1 MKIRRF
7 FSVLSLSLLLITS
20 LAGCQREKAPTG
32 KEQTADGVYTP
43 AVFRVSGGSGR
54 VTITCERVT
63 VQKEKVRAHLV
74 FSSPHYTQ
82 VKVGNQIFYRQES
95 AASKEK
101 AEVGEKVEEG
111 GEDTTSSFDVPA
123 KLNQE
128 FEIKATTTAMS
139 RPYEITYRLFL
150 KLKGSESDSLK
161 GSESD
166 PLKGSGSDSSLP
178 EGQTGRS
185 GEKVTGA
192 GSGTAKPYDSSF
204 DAKKLTGLTFLKK
217 EALSYAKGFSIYTY
231 QGGYRLIDVRNS
243 ARYLFVPDQKE
254 EPKDLPAHLVVIHQ
268 PHRIYLAATATMS
281 LFDKVHALKS
291 VRMTGTDVSGWS
303 IRAPKKALQDG
314 RMIYAGKYSA
324 PDYELLTKEGCD
336 LAVESTMISH
346 TPEVTEMLTS
356 LGIPVFVDRSSY
368 EAHPLGRTEWIKV
381 YGVLTGHEQE
391 AETFFEEQKKKV
403 ESLGSNPATGK
414 TVAFFSVSAD
424 GKIQVR
430 RGSDYIAKMIALA
443 GGTYLFND
451 LEGEG
456 AGAQITMEEFYK
468 RAADADYLIYNG
480 AIEGML
486 GGMDDLLKKSEL
498 FSDFKAVQE
507 GKVWQTGKSLYQE
520 ADIVGEMTVDLHKM
534 LEGRPEGEMRFLKKV
549 D

>member
-314 RMIYAGKYSA
+314 RMLYAGKYSA

>member
-20 LAGCQREKAPTG
+20 LAGCQRETAPTG
-32 KEQTADGVYTP
+32 EEQTADGVYTP

-54 VTITCERVT
+54 VTITCERVA

-150 KLKGSESDSLK
+150 KLKGSESD
-161 GSESD
+161 

-185 GEKVTGA
+185 GEKATGA
-192 GSGTAKPYDSSF
+192 GSGTAKSYDSSF

-281 LFDKVHALKS
+281 LFDKVQALS
-291 VRMTGTDVSGWS
+291 CVRMTGTDVSGWS

-314 RMIYAGKYSA
+314 RMLYAGKYSA

-391 AETFFEEQKKKV
+391 AEAFFEEQKKKV

>member
-1 MKIRRF
+1 M
-7 FSVLSLSLLLITS
+7 
-20 LAGCQREKAPTG
+20 
-32 KEQTADGVYTP
+32 
-43 AVFRVSGGSGR
+43 
-54 VTITCERVT
+54 TITCSQVT

-101 AEVGEKVEEG
+101 AEAGEKVEEG
-111 GEDTTSSFDVPA
+111 GADTTSSFDVPA

-150 KLKGSESDSLK
+150 KLKGSESDPLKGSGSDSLK

-314 RMIYAGKYSA
+314 RMLYAGKYSA

-403 ESLGSNPATGK
+403 ESLGNHPSTGK

>member
-1 MKIRRF
+1 M
-7 FSVLSLSLLLITS
+7 
-20 LAGCQREKAPTG
+20 
-32 KEQTADGVYTP
+32 
-43 AVFRVSGGSGR
+43 
-54 VTITCERVT
+54 TITCSQVT
-63 VQKEKVRAHLV
+63 VQKEKVLAHLV

-101 AEVGEKVEEG
+101 AEAGEKVEEG

-139 RPYEITYRLFL
+139 RPYEITYLLFL
-150 KLKGSESDSLK
+150 KLK

-185 GEKVTGA
+185 GEKATGA
-192 GSGTAKPYDSSF
+192 GAGTAKPYDSSF

-281 LFDKVHALKS
+281 LFDKVHALS
-291 VRMTGTDVSGWS
+291 CVRMTGTDVSGWS

-391 AETFFEEQKKKV
+391 AEAFFEEQKKKV
-403 ESLGSNPATGK
+403 ESLGNHPSTGK

-451 LEGEG
+451 MEGEG
-456 AGAQITMEEFYK
+456 AGTQITMEEFYK

>member
-1 MKIRRF
+1 M
-7 FSVLSLSLLLITS
+7 
-20 LAGCQREKAPTG
+20 
-32 KEQTADGVYTP
+32 
-43 AVFRVSGGSGR
+43 
-54 VTITCERVT
+54 TITCERVT

-150 KLKGSESDSLK
+150 KLKGSESD
-161 GSESD
+161 

-185 GEKVTGA
+185 EEKATGA
-192 GSGTAKPYDSSF
+192 GAGTAKPYDSSF

-254 EPKDLPAHLVVIHQ
+254 EPKNLPEHLVVIHQ

-281 LFDKVHALKS
+281 LFDKVHALS
-291 VRMTGTDVSGWS
+291 CVRMTGTDVSGWS

-391 AETFFEEQKKKV
+391 AEAFFEEQKKKV
-403 ESLGSNPATGK
+403 ESLGNHPSTGK
-414 TVAFFSVSAD
+414 TVAFFSVSTD

-520 ADIVGEMTVDLHKM
+520 ADIVGEMTVDLYKM

>member
-54 VTITCERVT
+54 VTITCSQVT
-63 VQKEKVRAHLV
+63 VQKEKVLAHLV

-150 KLKGSESDSLK
+150 KLKGSESD
-161 GSESD
+161 

-185 GEKVTGA
+185 GEKATGA
-192 GSGTAKPYDSSF
+192 ESGTAKPYDASF
-204 DAKKLTGLTFLKK
+204 DEKKLPGLTFLKK
-217 EALSYAKGFSIYTY
+217 EPLSYAKGFSIYTY

-254 EPKDLPAHLVVIHQ
+254 EPKNLPEHLVVVHQ

-281 LFDKVHALKS
+281 LFDKAHALKS

-314 RMIYAGKYSA
+314 RMLYAGKYSA

-391 AETFFEEQKKKV
+391 AEAFFEEQKKKV

-430 RGSDYIAKMIALA
+430 RGADYIAKMIALA

-498 FSDFKAVQE
+498 FADFKAVQE

-520 ADIVGEMTVDLHKM
+520 ADIVGEMTVDFHKM
-534 LEGRPEGEMRFLKKV
+534 LVGRPEGEMRFLKKV
-549 D
+549 E

>member
-1 MKIRRF
+1 M
-7 FSVLSLSLLLITS
+7 
-20 LAGCQREKAPTG
+20 
-32 KEQTADGVYTP
+32 
-43 AVFRVSGGSGR
+43 
-54 VTITCERVT
+54 TITCERVT

-166 PLKGSGSDSSLP
+166 SLKGSESDPLKGSGSDSSLP

-185 GEKVTGA
+185 GEKATGA
-192 GSGTAKPYDSSF
+192 GSGTARPYDSSF
-204 DAKKLTGLTFLKK
+204 DVKKLTGLTFLKK

-254 EPKDLPAHLVVIHQ
+254 EPKNLPEHLVVIHQ

-281 LFDKVHALKS
+281 LFDKVHALS
-291 VRMTGTDVSGWS
+291 CVRMTGTDVSGWA
-303 IRAPKKALQDG
+303 IWAPKKALQDG
-314 RMIYAGKYSA
+314 RMLYAGKYSA
-324 PDYELLTKEGCD
+324 PDYELLTKESCD

-520 ADIVGEMTVDLHKM
+520 ADIVGEMTVDFHKM

>member
-20 LAGCQREKAPTG
+20 LAGCQREKALTG

-63 VQKEKVRAHLV
+63 IQKEKVRAHLV

-101 AEVGEKVEEG
+101 AEAGEKVEEG

-150 KLKGSESDSLK
+150 KLKGSESD
-161 GSESD
+161 

-185 GEKVTGA
+185 GEKATGA

-281 LFDKVHALKS
+281 LFDKVHALS
-291 VRMTGTDVSGWS
+291 CVRMTGTDVSGWA
-303 IRAPKKALQDG
+303 IWAPKKALQDG

-403 ESLGSNPATGK
+403 ESLGNHPSTGK
-414 TVAFFSVSAD
+414 TVAFFSVSTD

-486 GGMDDLLKKSEL
+486 GGMNDLLKKSEL